1 MAIVVYSFQGAEL
14 VGNVASEAPHP
25 EQALPKII
33 RTIGIRIILFYILAV
48 SVLAILNPSG
58 WVKSSDS
65 GPFVEVFREIRF
77 RRLHEAGDSFGLS
90 FRRQFR
96 HFRLL
101 AHVLVYGSVGD
112 DPGIL

>member
-58 WVKSSDS
+58 WVKAAIAVRLWKCSAKSDFQVQKTS
-65 GPFVEVFREIRF
+65 
-77 RRLHEAGDSFGLS
+77 
-90 FRRQFR
+90 
-96 HFRLL
+96 
-101 AHVLVYGSVGD
+101 
-112 DPGIL
+112 